1 MKRVLTV
8 FVVTILISLLPF
20 NIIGFAADLESEYI
34 PEVESKLQ
42 YTSSCSSTLTTSG
55 TSATGISKVTGYNGE
70 TTKIV
75 ITQTL
80 QRKNSYGNW
89 VYVQSYS
96 GTYYYFK
103 ATLSKTYLNLSSGTY
118 RLKSVF
124 TVYAGSNSETVTKYS
139 SEKTI

>member
-8 FVVTILISLLPF
+8 FVVTILFSLLPF
-20 NIIGFAADLESEYI
+20 NIIASAAEDEPGTRFQYI
-34 PEVESKLQ
+34 
-42 YTSSCSSTLTTSG
+42 SSCSSTLTTSG
-55 TSATGISKVTGYNGE
+55 TTATGISKVTGYNGE

-103 ATLSKTYLNLSSGTY
+103 ATLSKTYSNLSSGTY

>member
-1 MKRVLTV
+1 MKRALTV
-8 FVVTILISLLPF
+8 FVVTILFSLLPF
-20 NIIGFAADLESEYI
+20 NIIASAAESEPGNRFQYI
-34 PEVESKLQ
+34 
-42 YTSSCSSTLTTSG
+42 SSCSSTLTTSG

-80 QRKNSYGNW
+80 QRRNSYGNW
-89 VYVQSYS
+89 VSVQSYS

-103 ATLSKTYLNLSSGTY
+103 ATLSKTYSSLSSGTY

>member
-8 FVVTILISLLPF
+8 FVVTILFSLLPF
-20 NIIGFAADLESEYI
+20 NIIASAAEDESGTRFQYI
-34 PEVESKLQ
+34 
-42 YTSSCSSTLTTSG
+42 SSCSSTLTTSG

-80 QRKNSYGNW
+80 HRRNSYGNW
-89 VYVQSYS
+89 VSVQSYS

-103 ATLSKTYLNLSSGTY
+103 ATLSKTYSSLSSGTY